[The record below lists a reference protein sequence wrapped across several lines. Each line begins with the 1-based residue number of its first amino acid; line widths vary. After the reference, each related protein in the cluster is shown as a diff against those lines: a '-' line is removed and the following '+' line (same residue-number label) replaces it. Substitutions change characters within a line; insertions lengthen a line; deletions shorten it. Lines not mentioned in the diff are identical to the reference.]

1 LYFMKNL
8 YEKLKELESIIDFD
22 DFFSIEL
29 SNIWGGRV
37 NFIGKYTHEKYKKY
51 SNIEGCKIS
60 EENNWVDIKFDNVR
74 ISLKKD

>member
-1 LYFMKNL
+1 MKNL

-37 NFIGKYTHEKYKKY
+37 NFIGKYTPEKYEKY

>member
-1 LYFMKNL
+1 MKNL
-8 YEKLKELESIIDFD
+8 YKKLKELESIIDFD

-29 SNIWGGRV
+29 NDIWEGSVNCLGR
-37 NFIGKYTHEKYKKY
+37 YTFGKYKKY